1 MELYLPGAQ
10 RHHVGQWHNA
20 RAAPSLSFLN
30 RNPRIILR
38 LKSSPSLKGSGV
50 RECLRK
56 SMHYKCLSALEISFL
71 TKRELIKGRSTFSV
85 ALIGISA
92 E

>member
-1 MELYLPGAQ
+1 M
-10 RHHVGQWHNA
+10 
-20 RAAPSLSFLN
+20 
-30 RNPRIILR
+30 
-38 LKSSPSLKGSGV
+38 
-50 RECLRK
+50 RK